1 MLFIV
6 LPGALM
12 IAFNDHVH
20 ALDDIAFMVALES
33 KDTLQTQDIRPLF
46 LGDFL
51 NPREEFVRVQLARAD

>member
-12 IAFNDHVH
+12 ITFNDHVH
-20 ALDDIAFMVALES
+20 ALDDIAFVVVLKCKDALQA
-33 KDTLQTQDIRPLF
+33 KDIRALF

-51 NPREEFVRVQLARAD
+51 NPWEKFIRVQLAGAD